1 MNLNELQNA
10 GDRITDAVNQAV
22 KSGNYGDL
30 SNEIM
35 TGVTEIT
42 NGLSMGLSDSIKSA
56 ILGGNDRKNTPPA
69 VREPFGTPYV
79 SPAQEKRRQEKLA
92 LLVKDVTPQKDGQ
105 PYWMTR
111 QQMGQ
116 KDCPDW
122 LRKEEL
128 TLPIQAEKNRRNY
141 FFRQGWKI
149 LSPYYGMG
157 QLIAGVMM
165 ALGSGIFALALFW
178 VGLMLRYI
186 FSKGVSAGSGVGL
199 LVAAAL
205 FELIFIGSVVL
216 GVKGGRMR
224 RLYKKYQKLG
234 RICGT
239 GDYMRLS
246 DLSRDGGGP
255 VPQMA
260 EDLKK
265 MTKSGFLPDSHFD
278 AQEETLILTRE
289 TYLHYLLTEKFRQEE
304 ASLGEAMRR
313 NLDQAKNAPEAR
325 MVLEEGEKY
334 LEEVHVCKE
343 RISDPEMRQKI
354 EKLENITGK
363 IFDEVKKRPES
374 ASGLRKFMSYYLPTT
389 LKLLNAYADLSE
401 REEIGDNIREAK
413 KEISESLT
421 GINQAFEKLFDSL
434 FEDVSWDISSDISV
448 MKTMMAH
455 DGLSEDDLIV
465 QEKTVE

>member
-1 MNLNELQNA
+1 
-10 GDRITDAVNQAV
+10 
-22 KSGNYGDL
+22 
-30 SNEIM
+30 
-35 TGVTEIT
+35 
-42 NGLSMGLSDSIKSA
+42 
-56 ILGGNDRKNTPPA
+56 
-69 VREPFGTPYV
+69 
-79 SPAQEKRRQEKLA
+79 
-92 LLVKDVTPQKDGQ
+92 
-105 PYWMTR
+105 
-111 QQMGQ
+111 
-116 KDCPDW
+116 
-122 LRKEEL
+122 
-128 TLPIQAEKNRRNY
+128 
-141 FFRQGWKI
+141 
-149 LSPYYGMG
+149 
-157 QLIAGVMM
+157 
-165 ALGSGIFALALFW
+165 
-178 VGLMLRYI
+178 
-186 FSKGVSAGSGVGL
+186 
-199 LVAAAL
+199 
-205 FELIFIGSVVL
+205 
-216 GVKGGRMR
+216 
-224 RLYKKYQKLG
+224 
-234 RICGT
+234 
-239 GDYMRLS
+239 MRLS

-265 MTKSGFLPDSHFD
+265 MMKSGFLPDSHFD

-334 LEEVHVCKE
+334 LEAVHACKE

>member
-10 GDRITDAVNQAV
+10 GDRITDAVKQAV
-22 KSGNYGDL
+22 KSGHYGDL

-42 NGLSMGLSDSIKSA
+42 NGLSTGLSDSIKSA
-56 ILGGNDRKNTPPA
+56 ILGGSYRQSTPPA
-69 VREPFGTPYV
+69 VRTPYV

-92 LLVKDVTPQKDGQ
+92 LLVRDVVPRKDGQ
-105 PYWMTR
+105 PYWMVR
-111 QQMGQ
+111 QQMEQ

-122 LRKEEL
+122 LRREEL

-165 ALGSGIFALALFW
+165 ALGSGIFALVLFW
-178 VGLMLRYI
+178 IGLMVRYV
-186 FSKGVSAGSGVGL
+186 FGDGASSGSGIGL
-199 LVAAAL
+199 LIVAIL
-205 FELIFIGSVVL
+205 FGLIFIGSLFL

-234 RICGT
+234 RVCGT
-239 GDYMRLS
+239 GDYVRLS
-246 DLSRDGGGP
+246 DLSRESGGS
-255 VPQMA
+255 VSQTA

-265 MTKSGFLPDSHFD
+265 MMKNGFLPDSHFD

-289 TYLHYLLTEKFRQEE
+289 TYLHLLLTEKFRQEE
-304 ASLGEAMRR
+304 VSLGEAMKR

-334 LEEVHVCKE
+334 LEAVHVSKE
-343 RISDPEMRQKI
+343 RISDPGMRQKI
-354 EKLENITGK
+354 EKLEYIMEK

-401 REEIGDNIREAK
+401 REEIGDNIKEAK

-465 QEKTVE
+465 KEKTAE